1 MSTSSSSKCRV
12 LVVEDDVSAGR
23 TLAQLLREDGYDVEV
38 VLDGEAA
45 IARLGV
51 PPTPDVLVTDYRLPR
66 ADGLEVVDFG
76 RKLHPGLGVVM
87 VTSYPE
93 VIARLDQRPNVPTVI
108 FSKPLV
114 YADLTRALEGFRAGA
129 VTTT

>member
-1 MSTSSSSKCRV
+1 MATASGLKCSV

-45 IARLGV
+45 IARLALQ
-51 PPTPDVLVTDYRLPR
+51 PTPDVLVTDYRLPR
-66 ADGLEVVDFG
+66 ADGLEVVAAG
-76 RKLHPGLGVVM
+76 RRLHPGLAVVM

-93 VIARLDQRPNVPTVI
+93 VIARLDQRSNVPTVI

-114 YADLTRALEGFRAGA
+114 YADLTRALEQIGQP
-129 VTTT
+129 VSSIP